1 MHSLYWRIFL
11 AFWVALALILVGTVT
26 VAVNATAHRAD
37 RPGLQRGQLY
47 GQAAR
52 AFETGGPEALEG
64 WLRSLPAEAFGRTF
78 IIEPGG
84 REMLRRPL
92 PPSSSG
98 ANDAA
103 RAPAPGTAAGA
114 IAPLGGALELVAPG
128 GGTYHLVVAPH
139 RPRLFGE
146 LELPGVPLTLLAI
159 ALGVSGAVC
168 YFLARYLAAPV
179 DRLRLATRP
188 LAAGGLHR
196 RGPPPPPGGPDELR
210 LPPPAPPPPA
220 GP

>member
-11 AFWVALALILVGTVT
+11 AFWVALGLILVGTVT

-52 AFETGGPEALEG
+52 AFETGGP
-64 WLRSLPAEAFGRTF
+64 
-78 IIEPGG
+78 
-84 REMLRRPL
+84 EMLRRPL

-128 GGTYHLVVAPH
+128 GSTYRVVVAPH

-146 LELPGVPLTLLAI
+146 LELPGVPRAI
-159 ALGVSGAVC
+159 ASNASGVSGAVC

-179 DRLRLATRP
+179 DRLRLATRQ
-188 LAAGGLHR
+188 LAAGDLN
-196 RGPPPPPGGPDELR
+196 
-210 LPPPAPPPPA
+210 
-220 GP
+220 